1 MILTS
6 GPRRCL
12 RGLVSKPF
20 AGAPCRPPQPMSH
33 LPLRRLKD
41 LPGPRGWPLLGNT
54 LQVRPSR
61 IHRDVEAWAAEFGPL
76 FRMRLGAHT
85 QLVVA
90 DHALLAAVL
99 RERPEGFRRS
109 PFTSRI
115 GAEMGL
121 PQGVFSAEGED
132 WRRQRRMVMA
142 SFAPGHVRAYFPSL
156 VRVVLR
162 LRGRWRQAAR
172 DGRDIV
178 LQADLMRYTVD
189 AIAGL
194 AFGRDINTLEAGD
207 DVIQRHLDKLLPAIF
222 RRVLSLLPTW
232 RWCTLPADREL
243 QRSVAVVNA
252 AIAEFVAQA
261 RQRLHVDPARRAQPH
276 NLLEAMIVAADQPG
290 SGVDD
295 RHVAGNVLTLLLAGE
310 DTTAN
315 TLAWMIDLLHRHPQ
329 TLQRVQHEVRS
340 LAPDPAAYGLEQM
353 ERLPYLDACI
363 SETMR
368 LKPVAPFIALQ
379 ALRDTVVGD
388 VAVPEGTQI
397 WGVLRH
403 DSLSERYFEQPQ
415 AFRPERW
422 LDGTASAAGASA
434 KRVAMPFGAGPRMCP
449 GRYLALLEMKLAMAM
464 LLAGFD
470 IDRVAT
476 PDAAPAEERMDFTMH
491 PVGLRMRLSCPV
503 P

>member
-1 MILTS
+1 MNT
-6 GPRRCL
+6 
-12 RGLVSKPF
+12 
-20 AGAPCRPPQPMSH
+20 A
-33 LPLRRLKD
+33 PLRRLKD
-41 LPGPRGWPLLGNT
+41 LPGPRGWPLVGNA
-54 LQVRPSR
+54 LQLRPSR
-61 IHRDVEAWAAEFGPL
+61 IHRGVEAWAAQFGPL
-76 FRMRLGAHT
+76 FRMRLGVNT
-85 QLVVA
+85 QLVIA

-156 VRVVLR
+156 LRVVLR
-162 LRGRWRQAAR
+162 LRTRWQQAAQA
-172 DGRDIV
+172 GRDIP

-222 RRVLSLLPTW
+222 RRVLSLLPYW
-232 RWCTLPADREL
+232 RWFTLPRDREL

-252 AIAEFVAQA
+252 TIGEFVAQA
-261 RQRLHVDPARRAQPH
+261 RQRLHDDPARREQPH
-276 NLLEAMIVAADQPG
+276 DLLEAMIAAADQPG

-315 TLAWMIDLLHRHPQ
+315 TLAWMLHLLHHHPEA
-329 TLQRVQHEVRS
+329 LQRAQHEVR
-340 LAPDPAAYGLEQM
+340 LVAPDPAACGLEQI
-353 ERLPYLDACI
+353 ERLAYLDACI

-379 ALRDTVVGD
+379 ALRDTVVGG

-403 DSLSERYFEQPQ
+403 DSVSARHFAEPQ
-415 AFRPERW
+415 AFVPERW
-422 LDGTASAAGASA
+422 LDGAAPGAAA
-434 KRVAMPFGAGPRMCP
+434 KRVAMPFGSGPRICP

-470 IDRVAT
+470 IDSVAT
-476 PDAAPAEERMDFTMH
+476 ADGAPVEERMDFTMH
-491 PVGLRMRLSCPV
+491 PVGLRMRLRAAV